1 MRYVAALLFSAGCTP
16 LEVNFGAEEMAHDTG
31 AVGSDPEGDA
41 VDTGGSDVPESG
53 GRGESGG
60 EDSGGGEDSAK
71 DKTKDKDT
79 DDTDDNDDNDDTDDT
94 DEDSDEEDGKA
105 KGVDGARARLPR
117 QFEPSATVQLT
128 AR

>member
-1 MRYVAALLFSAGCTP
+1 VRYVAALLFSAGCTP

-41 VDTGGSDVPESG
+41 
-53 GRGESGG
+53 
-60 EDSGGGEDSAK
+60 
-71 DKTKDKDT
+71 
-79 DDTDDNDDNDDTDDT
+79 DDTDDTDDT

-105 KGVDGARARLPR
+105 KAVDGARARLPR
-117 QFEPSATVQLT
+117 QVEPSATVQLT